1 MSQSPA
7 KQALE
12 NDLLE
17 QAATIRYVERAFLT
31 AQLSK
36 YSALLFTLI
45 ALLLTPLLDTIW
57 PVVPGAIWLILAYHR
72 QKAAADKL
80 VDLERDQ
87 IAIQKRLAEL
97 LESS

>member
-80 VDLERDQ
+80 VELERDQ
-87 IAIQKRLAEL
+87 IAIQKKLTD
-97 LESS
+97 S